1 METGFL
7 EPDARGSRVWL
18 PVFTLCL
25 VPCTQ
30 GSVSPLTVDDTA
42 TVQTVT
48 SLPDTHRLF
57 QALKDEA
64 SAVSDKGELKAF
76 PLRKERL

>member
-42 TVQTVT
+42 TVQTVDIPARH
-48 SLPDTHRLF
+48 S
-57 QALKDEA
+57 QAFFK
-64 SAVSDKGELKAF
+64 
-76 PLRKERL
+76 P